1 MAATVP
7 LAEVA
12 TEYWI
17 FGGAGLVSLVAF
29 IGLILVPAIGSYGRA
44 WEKVAASFMSVFVL
58 FALVLIGV
66 LVGLL
71 FVYYYNDII
80 DAFR

>member
-1 MAATVP
+1 MAPRMP
-7 LAEVA
+7 LGEVA

-17 FGGAGLVSLVAF
+17 FGGAGLVTLAAF
-29 IGLILVPAIGSYGRA
+29 IGLILVPTIGSYGRA
-44 WEKVAASFMSVFVL
+44 WEKVAASFMSLFVL
-58 FALVLIGV
+58 CALVLVGV

-71 FVYYYNDII
+71 FVYYYNDIV